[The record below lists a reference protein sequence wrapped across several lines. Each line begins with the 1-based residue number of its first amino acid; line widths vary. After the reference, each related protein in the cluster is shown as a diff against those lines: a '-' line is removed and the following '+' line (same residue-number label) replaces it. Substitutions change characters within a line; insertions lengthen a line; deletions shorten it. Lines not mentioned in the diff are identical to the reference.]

1 MNYEKFQD
9 SIEEYNKKYHDYSK
23 YCIEDY
29 KKEEIKEDIEEDEC
43 STRSTYLETI
53 DTLLSSD
60 DTDKHYIDS
69 LQIDIIVLKSILLG
83 INAKN
88 LSVDEFNLFLNE
100 IRTDIREVE
109 KNINTIQNV
118 FGGFEDKVF

>member
-88 LSVDEFNLFLNE
+88 LSVDEFNIFSQFLQ
-100 IRTDIREVE
+100 II
-109 KNINTIQNV
+109 K
-118 FGGFEDKVF
+118 FA